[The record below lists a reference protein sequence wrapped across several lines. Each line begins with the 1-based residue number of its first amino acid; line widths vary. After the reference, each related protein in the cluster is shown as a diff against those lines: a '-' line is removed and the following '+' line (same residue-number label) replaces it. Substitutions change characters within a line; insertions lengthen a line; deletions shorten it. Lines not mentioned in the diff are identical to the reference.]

1 MMNPKKESQVR
12 EAQAVERYVVETPE
26 KEAPRVRPP
35 GAVDE
40 FIEEWTKREDVSAI
54 LEAWAK

>member
-1 MMNPKKESQVR
+1 MMNPKKETRVR
-12 EAQAVERYVVETPE
+12 EAQAVEGYVVGTPE

-40 FIEEWTKREDVSAI
+40 FIERCIEDESFRRI